1 MSGHSKWATIKRA
14 KSANDAKR
22 GKLFTQLGRELVV
35 AAREGGGDPD
45 SNFRLRLVLDKA
57 RKANMPKENIERA
70 IKRGT
75 GELKDAGAMEEVSYE
90 GYGPHGTAF
99 LVEVLTD
106 NKNRAVADI
115 RHVFSRLGGNLGADG
130 CVAWMFSRKGYIAI
144 RPGDQDPEEV
154 ALLAID
160 AGADDVEISE
170 DLIEVYTAP
179 GELRSVQE
187 TLAQEFEVETAELS
201 WIPQSTQSLD
211 EHATLQT
218 MKLID
223 ALEDLDDVQHVYTN
237 LDISDEAMAVF
248 ENSAA

>member
-14 KSANDAKR
+14 KGANDAKR
-22 GKLFTQLGRELVV
+22 GKLFTQLGRELVI

-57 RKANMPKENIERA
+57 KRANMPKENIERA

-75 GELKDAGAMEEVSYE
+75 GELKDASAMEEVSYE

-106 NKNRAVADI
+106 NKNRAVADV

-130 CVAWMFSRKGYIAI
+130 CVAWMFSRKGYIAV
-144 RPGDQDPEEV
+144 RPGGQDPEEV

-160 AGADDVEISE
+160 AGADDVEISD

-179 GELRSVQE
+179 SELRPVQE
-187 TLAQEFEVETAELS
+187 ALSQEFEVETAELS
-201 WIPQSTQSLD
+201 WIPQSTQTLD

-223 ALEDLDDVQHVYTN
+223 ALEDLDDVQRVYTN

>member
-22 GKLFTQLGRELVV
+22 GKVFTQLGRELVI

-57 RKANMPKENIERA
+57 KKANMPKENIERA

-75 GELKDAGAMEEVSYE
+75 GELKDAGTMDEVSYE

-106 NKNRAVADI
+106 NKNRAVADV

-130 CVAWMFSRKGYIAI
+130 CVAWMFSRKGYIVI

-154 ALLAID
+154 ALVAID
-160 AGADDVEISE
+160 AGAEDVEISD

-179 GELRSVQE
+179 NELRPVQE
-187 TLAQEFEVETAELS
+187 TLSKDLDVENAELS